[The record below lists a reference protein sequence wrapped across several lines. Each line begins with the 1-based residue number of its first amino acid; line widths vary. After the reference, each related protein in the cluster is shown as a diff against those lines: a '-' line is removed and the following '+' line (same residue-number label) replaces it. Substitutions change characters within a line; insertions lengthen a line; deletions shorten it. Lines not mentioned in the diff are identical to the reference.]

1 MNYALRFESR
11 NRVRTISV
19 PVNWTLA
26 EVESGAQRLCSW
38 AMISGVPIAGSAFAT
53 LDSPMSGTVHLPIGE
68 ESMPH
73 PQTGIRL
80 DAVNGSPYVAA
91 ESVRF
96 SEARAVIRALR
107 DAYETHGVRAEL
119 HANGA
124 DFMSG
129 EVRLPILRLP
139 AVQDA
144 FIALPGAE
152 PAAAA
157 PQVTAAASVVA
168 PSTPV
173 SVITIAHQPASGGE
187 RIARAVG
194 RRLGFNVAD
203 RQVVERA
210 AKAAG
215 VDVKTIEA
223 ASHHRGFI
231 GRLLDG
237 MAAVAPHND
246 PLSSIGSLRESH
258 GIYAHREYRQ
268 FVESAIRDTAENGNS
283 VILGHGAQFALRDRA
298 DTFRVLITAS
308 EESRIAELIADGA
321 TTDEARKSIR
331 RQDEERK
338 GFFKDAESTD
348 WLDPSHYDLVISA
361 DNYDAEMAADII
373 CHAANL
379 RTRQAAR
386 SAASGT
392 PAARRR
398 IPARFVP
405 LTGKDG
411 HTQTAV

>member
-11 NRVRTISV
+11 NRVRTISI

-26 EVESGAQRLCSW
+26 EVEGGAQRLRSW
-38 AMISGVPIAGSAFAT
+38 AMISGVGVAGSPFAT
-53 LDSPMSGTVHLPIGE
+53 LDSPMSGTVHLPIAS

-80 DAVNGSPYVAA
+80 DAVNASPYVAA

-96 SEARAVIRALR
+96 SESRAVIRALR

-119 HANGA
+119 HACGS

-157 PQVTAAASVVA
+157 PQATAAASVLAA

-210 AKAAG
+210 AKLAG

-223 ASHHRGFI
+223 ASYHRSFL
-231 GRLLDG
+231 GRLIDG
-237 MAAVAPHND
+237 MAAVSPHND

-258 GIYAHREYRQ
+258 GIYTHREYRQ
-268 FVESAIRDTAENGNS
+268 FVESAISDTAENGNA
-283 VILGHGAQFALRDRA
+283 VILGHGAQFALQDRA

-308 EESRIAELIADGA
+308 EESRVAELIADGA

-331 RQDEERK
+331 RQDAERK
-338 GFFKDAESTD
+338 GFFKDAEGAD
-348 WLDPSHYDLVISA
+348 WLDPGHYDLVISA

-386 SAASGT
+386 SVASDT
-392 PAARRR
+392 PGARRR
-398 IPARFVP
+398 IPARLVP
-405 LTGKDG
+405 PAAKNSP
-411 HTQTAV
+411 QTAV